1 MAKALLHGYLPIEKT
16 RKASFKSL
24 ERISFEKINLKYLLR
39 LHIETINI
47 GRFNS
52 NIKSKPIYASPQ
64 ILLCQQNILKQ
75 NSCLEKETIDLHKRP
90 TIFIIHKCK

>member
-52 NIKSKPIYASPQ
+52 NIKKPIYASHRYYFANR
-64 ILLCQQNILKQ
+64 IY
-75 NSCLEKETIDLHKRP
+75 
-90 TIFIIHKCK
+90 